1 MMSTETQE
9 RALDFVI
16 LYDNLRAGQRAK
28 ELCDRVAARLE
39 PDVELRF
46 HCWNFAMLSNPVA
59 ARFVTIQVMSA
70 PCLIVA
76 CNGNN
81 DLTRPV
87 ETFLK
92 QSARVLRGAGTAIVA
107 QLHGIP
113 GGKEEQLPAYRSLVQ
128 IAVSAGVPFFSEVVT
143 PAADEVHSAHEVEMM
158 G

>member
-1 MMSTETQE
+1 MMSIETQE
-9 RALDFVI
+9 RALDMVI
-16 LYDNLRAGQRAK
+16 LYDNLHAGRRAK

-46 HCWNFAMLSNPVA
+46 HCWSFAMFSNPVA
-59 ARFVTIQVMSA
+59 ARLVTIQVMSA

-92 QSARVLRGAGTAIVA
+92 QSARVLRGAGTALVA

-113 GGKEEQLPAYRSLVQ
+113 GGKEEHLPAHRRLTQ
-128 IAVSAGVPFFSEVVT
+128 LAANAGVPFFSEVIT
-143 PAADEVHSAHEVEMM
+143 PAADEAHSDHEVEMK